1 MKYLQIMTVDN
12 NFLCVNLD
20 QQIYITISADD
31 TKVCFF
37 SNKFNLVFTTDEN
50 SSNGILINQDTMD
63 LLQDAIIG
71 EVDVFTD
78 PDLDY

>member
-1 MKYLQIMTVDN
+1 MKYLQILTVDN
-12 NFLCVNLD
+12 EYFSINLD
-20 QQIYITISADD
+20 QQIYIKISADD

-63 LLQDAIIG
+63 LLQDAITE
-71 EVDVFTD
+71 EVSVFTA
-78 PDLDY
+78 P